1 METGSSMKEECE
13 EWRGLKWRVNEWF
26 ILSYGTLWF
35 DTCAYHIFLPDKTRF
50 YHQLCW
56 KVKSVGWQKK
66 VTFKDLSA
74 LKFCGLASE
83 VRPSCP
89 TIINYLSHPTTSLP
103 PLIQPSQNY
112 AIDRALLNP
121 IPCHLLLAH
130 WFPPLL
136 DLKVLP
142 WVSNKVLWAK
152 WYQVHTQ
159 VSKLTH
165 CHAPISTTPF

>member
-1 METGSSMKEECE
+1 M
-13 EWRGLKWRVNEWF
+13 NEWF

-83 VRPSCP
+83 DRPSCP

-121 IPCHLLLAH
+121 IPCHLVLAH
-130 WFPPLL
+130 WFPPSLTWRFCL
-136 DLKVLP
+136 GLATKCSEQSGIKFIQK
-142 WVSNKVLWAK
+142 WVNW
-152 WYQVHTQ
+152 
-159 VSKLTH
+159 LTAMPQFQQRH
-165 CHAPISTTPF
+165 FNIFTRIRKIMPSLFQLETT